1 MTTTNPTTTNP
12 TTIQA
17 TKATDRLDTPP
28 FTIEAG
34 KLTRQGGSSTRT
46 GLGFAAPATR
56 HLDGGLD
63 LNVYAVLFDAQDRF
77 IGRRSGDRNR
87 TVIGNRAQ
95 WYHEIEN
102 DWLAQAARITYEIE
116 YRFDHRR
123 KILGGELPQL
133 SAEAAA
139 SDYYRWLN
147 LDPRVL
153 EDRSVR
159 LDFALWVR
167 SSELVITISQQ
178 PRFTTDSC
186 RTEFELDLVD
196 ADQQLAY
203 TRAFSTSL
211 NCGQPSFDDT
221 SIGIDRKALRTL
233 RFFELRGRTEGRG
246 IARWSFDVPA

>member
-1 MTTTNPTTTNP
+1 MTTTTTQPTKDP
-12 TTIQA
+12 
-17 TKATDRLDTPP
+17 DRLDTPP

-34 KLTRQGGSSTRT
+34 KITRQGSTSSRT
-46 GLGFAAPATR
+46 LLAFAAPAAR

-63 LNVYAVLFDAQDRF
+63 INVYAVLFDAQGRF
-77 IGRRSGDRNR
+77 IARRSNDRNR
-87 TVIGNRAQ
+87 TVLGNRAQ
-95 WYHEIEN
+95 WVHEIEN

-147 LDPRVL
+147 LDPRSL
-153 EDRSVR
+153 EDRIVR

-167 SSELVITISQQ
+167 SSELVVTISQQ
-178 PRFTTDSC
+178 PTFTTDSC
-186 RTEFELDLVD
+186 RTELELDFVD
-196 ADQQLAY
+196 ADHQLAY
-203 TRAFSTSL
+203 TRTFATSL

-221 SIGIDRKALRTL
+221 SIGIDRRALRTL
-233 RFFELRGRTEGRG
+233 RFFELRGRTEARG